1 MSGRRQA
8 RIVVCGV
15 AIIAIA
21 LAAIFEPP
29 GTTGGIG
36 YAVVLAV
43 LILLIV
49 REMRANRGA

>member
-1 MSGRRQA
+1 VSGRRQA